1 MNIIKK
7 AIKRILFG
15 KSQLQKLKEK
25 GFICGENFN
34 MYSSYIDG
42 NYPYLISVGN
52 NVTLSHC
59 SILAHDASTKIYL
72 GKSKIGKVVIGNNVF
87 AGYESVILPNVTIG
101 NDVIIG
107 ARSVVTK
114 DIPNNSIVAGNP
126 AKVIGKTSEYIEK
139 HSKLIKK
146 QPNFSKDSKCISMIK
161 DSLNNNFSYGD

>member
-59 SILAHDASTKIYL
+59 SILAHDASTKMYL

-126 AKVIGKTSEYIEK
+126 AKVIGKTSEYIE
-139 HSKLIKK
+139 
-146 QPNFSKDSKCISMIK
+146 
-161 DSLNNNFSYGD
+161 

>member
-1 MNIIKK
+1 
-7 AIKRILFG
+7 
-15 KSQLQKLKEK
+15 
-25 GFICGENFN
+25 

-59 SILAHDASTKIYL
+59 SILAHDASTNMYL

-87 AGYESVILPNVTIG
+87 VRYESVILPNVIIG

-114 DIPNNSIVAGNP
+114 NIPDNSIVGGIP
-126 AKVIGKTSEYIEK
+126 AKI
-139 HSKLIKK
+139 IKYNA
-146 QPNFSKDSKCISMIK
+146 QI
-161 DSLNNNFSYGD
+161 

>member
-59 SILAHDASTKIYL
+59 SILAHDASTKMYL

-114 DIPNNSIVAGNP
+114 DIPSNSIVVGNP

-139 HSKLIKK
+139 HSKLIKQ
-146 QPNFSKDSKCISMIK
+146 QPNFSKDSKSISIIK

>member
-1 MNIIKK
+1 
-7 AIKRILFG
+7 
-15 KSQLQKLKEK
+15 
-25 GFICGENFN
+25 

-59 SILAHDASTKIYL
+59 SILAHDASTKMYL

-146 QPNFSKDSKCISMIK
+146 QPNLSKDSKCISMIK

>member
-59 SILAHDASTKIYL
+59 SILAHDASTKMYL

-107 ARSVVTK
+107 
-114 DIPNNSIVAGNP
+114 
-126 AKVIGKTSEYIEK
+126 GKECCY
-139 HSKLIKK
+139 
-146 QPNFSKDSKCISMIK
+146 
-161 DSLNNNFSYGD
+161 